1 MKAAEDGFDPHT
13 LAGAYALDAI
23 DDEAELRRFERH
35 LAGCAE
41 CAQEI
46 IGFAETAARLGVAV
60 AAEPPSG
67 LRARVLAEIEQVRQ
81 LPPALSPAAPS
92 RRVWRVAWRPWL
104 AAVSVAAALAV
115 VAGLGVSTLQ
125 ARQELAQARRAEQ
138 RIAAVLG
145 ADDARTVT
153 APAGPPTAGAGRGGR
168 GTVVLSRSQ
177 GALVFW
183 AAGLG
188 DPPAGRVY
196 QLWQL
201 APGRITSAGLLASS
215 GSGGTMPVLAAI
227 SADAGQVGVT
237 VEPAG
242 GSRQPTSTPLLLV
255 DMPAA

>member
-1 MKAAEDGFDPHT
+1 MREREDGFDPHA

-23 DDEAELRRFERH
+23 DDEGERRRFERH

-41 CAQEI
+41 CAQEVA
-46 IGFAETAARLGVAV
+46 GFTEAAARLGLAV
-60 AAEPPSG
+60 AAEPPPG
-67 LRARVLAEIEQVRQ
+67 LRTRVLAEIHQVRQ
-81 LPPALSPAAPS
+81 LPPVLPPAAPS
-92 RRVWRVAWRPWL
+92 RRLRGIRWRPWS
-104 AAVSVAAALAV
+104 AAVSVAATLAV
-115 VAGLGVSTLQ
+115 VAGLGVSTVQ

-145 ADDARTVT
+145 ADDARAVT
-153 APAGPPTAGAGRGGR
+153 TPATTPSAGGGRGR

-215 GSGGTMPVLAAI
+215 GSGGTVPVL
-227 SADAGQVGVT
+227 SALGADVGQVGVT

-255 DMPAA
+255 DVSAA

>member
-1 MKAAEDGFDPHT
+1 MKAAEGGFDPHT

-23 DDEAELRRFERH
+23 DDEGERRRFERH

-46 IGFAETAARLGVAV
+46 TGFTETAARLGVAV
-60 AAEPPSG
+60 AAEPPPG

-81 LPPALSPAAPS
+81 LPPQVPPAARA

-104 AAVSVAAALAV
+104 AVVSVAAALAV
-115 VAGLGVSTLQ
+115 LAGFGVSMVQ
-125 ARQELAQARRAEQ
+125 AQQELAQVRRVEQ

-145 ADDARTVT
+145 ADDARAVT
-153 APAGPPTAGAGRGGR
+153 ASSAGAGRGGR
-168 GTVVLSRSQ
+168 GTLVLSRSQ

-188 DPPAGRVY
+188 DPPAGRAY

-201 APGRITSAGLLASS
+201 APGRITSAGLLTSS
-215 GSGGTMPVLAAI
+215 GSGGTVPVLSTI
-227 SADAGQVGVT
+227 GADVEQVGVT

-255 DMPAA
+255 AMPAA

>member
-23 DDEAELRRFERH
+23 DEGERRRFERH

-46 IGFAETAARLGVAV
+46 TGFAETAARLGVAV
-60 AAEPPSG
+60 AGEPPSG

-92 RRVWRVAWRPWL
+92 WRVWRVAWRPWL

-115 VAGLGVSTLQ
+115 MAGLCVSTLQ

-138 RIAAVLG
+138 QIAAVLS
-145 ADDARTVT
+145 ADDARMVT
-153 APAGPPTAGAGRGGR
+153 APATGARRGGR

-177 GALVFW
+177 GVLVFW

-188 DPPAGRVY
+188 EPPAGRVY

-215 GSGGTMPVLAAI
+215 GSGGTVPVLSAI
-227 SADAGQVGVT
+227 SAGAGQVGVT

>member
-1 MKAAEDGFDPHT
+1 MKAAEGGFDPHT
-13 LAGAYALDAI
+13 LAGAYVLDAI
-23 DDEAELRRFERH
+23 DDEVERRRFERH

-46 IGFAETAARLGVAV
+46 TGFTETAARLGVAV
-60 AAEPPSG
+60 AAEPPPG

-115 VAGLGVSTLQ
+115 VAGLGVSTVQ

-138 RIAAVLG
+138 RIAAVLS
-145 ADDARTVT
+145 ADDARTIT
-153 APAGPPTAGAGRGGR
+153 APAAPAAGAGRGGR
-168 GTVVLSRSQ
+168 GTVVLSRSH
-177 GALVFW
+177 GVLVFW

-188 DPPAGRVY
+188 EPPAGRVY

-201 APGRITSAGLLASS
+201 APGRITSAGLLAST

-227 SADAGQVGVT
+227 RAGAGQVGVT